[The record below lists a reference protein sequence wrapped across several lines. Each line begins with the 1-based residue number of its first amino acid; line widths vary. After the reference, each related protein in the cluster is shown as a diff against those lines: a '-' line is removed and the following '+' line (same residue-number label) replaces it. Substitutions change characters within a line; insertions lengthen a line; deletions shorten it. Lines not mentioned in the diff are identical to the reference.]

1 MDSKQFDELLAR
13 LASAATRRDAVKG
26 ALGGALASVGVT
38 TVASAHGGHGKG
50 RGRGKGKGKRACESK
65 KNKAR
70 CNGKC
75 KNINNHRRCGSC
87 TNRCTNDE
95 VCRNQTCVPKAYG
108 A

>member
-1 MDSKQFDELLAR
+1 MILMDSKQFDELVAR
-13 LASAATRRDAVKG
+13 LANAATRRDAVKG
-26 ALGGALASVGVT
+26 VVGGALASVGVT
-38 TVASAHGGHGKG
+38 SVASAHGGHGKG
-50 RGRGKGKGKRACESK
+50 KAKGKRACESK

-87 TNRCTNDE
+87 TTRCTKDE

-108 A
+108 G